1 MADQDHVLTFR
12 RSLHCVFRG
21 EIDLSGSR
29 TGTRWKAVANFLG
42 SLLSLGVEDWGEEV
56 PEVISRNTED
66 SLFLLDEAL
75 LNHIQRD
82 VNGGKT
88 RALSVTGLQ
97 HPQFAFLD
105 GKLNVLHI
113 TEVLLKFLTSY
124 EKLLMR
130 LRKILGHLGDR
141 LRCADTGNDVLA
153 LGIN

>member
-1 MADQDHVLTFR
+1 MP
-12 RSLHCVFRG
+12 
-21 EIDLSGSR
+21 
-29 TGTRWKAVANFLG
+29 K
-42 SLLSLGVEDWGEEV
+42 
-56 PEVISRNTED
+56 VISRNTED

-82 VNGGKT
+82 VDGSKT

-124 EKLLMR
+124 KKLLVR
-130 LRKILGHLGDR
+130 LRKIFGHLRDG
-141 LRCADTGNDVLA
+141 LRCADTSNDVLA

>member
-1 MADQDHVLTFR
+1 MTFR
-12 RSLHCVFRG
+12 RGFHCVFRG
-21 EIDLSGSR
+21 KIDLSGCR
-29 TGTRWKAVANFLG
+29 AGTGWKTITNFLG
-42 SLLSLGVEDWGEEV
+42 SLLSLGVENWGEEV
-56 PEVISRNTED
+56 PKVISRNTED

-124 EKLLMR
+124 KKLLVR
-130 LRKILGHLGDR
+130 LGKIFGHLRDG
-141 LRCADTGNDVLA
+141 LRCADTSNYVLA